1 MYPAYAHEG
10 DPPPPPSRPARPQA
24 AEVPGIATIDLSSG
38 VETDKVKDFWKIR
51 TVTRLIKNRLPA
63 YFGPFG
69 GQFVPEILLRPRVGV
84 GHQLRGGGRRGMKL
98 LVNPRVLA
106 FATRSKEAISQLHFS
121 TPPNSKRFYCIFSSP
136 CCVCSCIG
144 CVVKGTHI
152 HCLVNPLAVNEICKI
167 HNLHNCCI

>member
-1 MYPAYAHEG
+1 M
-10 DPPPPPSRPARPQA
+10 
-24 AEVPGIATIDLSSG
+24 PGIATIDLSSG

-69 GQFVPEILLRPRVGV
+69 GQFVPEILRRPRVGV

-121 TPPNSKRFYCIFSSP
+121 TPPKFK
-136 CCVCSCIG
+136 
-144 CVVKGTHI
+144 KGFI
-152 HCLVNPLAVNEICKI
+152 ASFPVLAVFV
-167 HNLHNCCI
+167 LVLDV